1 MSYRPAIHYIIL
13 LVVLLRV
20 SSDTHSQSV
29 NIGIPPMWNF
39 SNKTYKA
46 GTQNWDADQDSR
58 GVMYWANND
67 GLLRYD
73 GTNWVRLPVANHT
86 IVRSV
91 AIDSTDKVYVG
102 AQSELGYFLPGQNG
116 CHTYHSLVDLL
127 PEDQRAF
134 EDVWDI
140 VIYGQDV
147 FFVQTMW
154 YSSIPEE
161 NDNPQTNGKPTFHV
175 CNQGRL
181 AFRRLPMIC

>member
-1 MSYRPAIHYIIL
+1 MSYRPTIHYIVL
-13 LVVLLRV
+13 LVILLRV
-20 SSDTHSQSV
+20 NSEAAFQSV

-73 GTNWVRLPVANHT
+73 GTNWICLPVANHT

-91 AIDSTDKVYVG
+91 AIDSTDKIYVG

-116 CHTYHSLVDLL
+116 CHTYHSLIDLL

-140 VIYGQDV
+140 VIYEQDV
-147 FFVQTMW
+147 FFRTNHVVFQ
-154 YSSIPEE
+154 YSGWE
-161 NDNPQTNGKPTFHV
+161 NDNPQAEGKPTFHV
-175 CNQGRL
+175 CDQGGLMHSDRCL
-181 AFRRLPMIC
+181 